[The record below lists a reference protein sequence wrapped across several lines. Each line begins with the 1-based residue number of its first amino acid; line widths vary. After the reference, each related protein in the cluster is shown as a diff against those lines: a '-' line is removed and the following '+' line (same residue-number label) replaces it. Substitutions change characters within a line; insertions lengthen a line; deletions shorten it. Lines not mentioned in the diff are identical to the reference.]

1 MTTTSGCPN
10 CRAEFPSEKYVALR
24 QDPFQI
30 LAATETHTWMCRCT
44 EWPAHNSR
52 DHLSTPRGETD
63 LFHRCAPRT
72 VRSEE
77 AQREKQATTIDHR
90 MVSLLS
96 WLLHCGHT
104 TSSSAE
110 DKPWPNQWAIRRTT
124 TRTKRRQGDRQELP
138 DSRPHAELGHQSDRQ
153 ELPGG
158 RPEVDD
164 DIRATASNH

>member
-10 CRAEFPSEKYVALR
+10 CRAEFPSEKYFALR

-52 DHLSTPRGETD
+52 FRVSPPRGRTGS
-63 LFHRCAPRT
+63 FHRCAPRT

-110 DKPWPNQWAIRRTT
+110 DKPWPSPWGRQADFPGFCHRR
-124 TRTKRRQGDRQELP
+124 RRRQKRHQDDRQESL
-138 DSRPHAELGHQSDRQ
+138 D
-153 ELPGG
+153 G
-158 RPEVDD
+158 RPDRV
-164 DIRATASNH
+164 ASAITTTGTTGTPLL